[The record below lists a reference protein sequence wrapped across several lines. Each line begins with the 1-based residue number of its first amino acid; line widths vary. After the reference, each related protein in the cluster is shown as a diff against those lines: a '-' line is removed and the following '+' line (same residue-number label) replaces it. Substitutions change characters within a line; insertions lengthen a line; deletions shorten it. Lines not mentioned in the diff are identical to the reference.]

1 MLKAAIIMIV
11 YAAAMVMIGAV
22 TFMVAPSGASKAT
35 ALIVPG
41 VCGALMVVCAALTI
55 MGAGSARQGN
65 GVGKHGM
72 LGVHLGI
79 LLPLLFMLAIMFRAI
94 PTTSK
99 HLAAR
104 NAINPDQPIETTAAV
119 LDEDSRK
126 ALAKD
131 YLVVSLWSLTALSG
145 FGFVALLVL
154 RPKMEKT
161 LKPAPTPTS

>member
-35 ALIVPG
+35 ALIVPAA
-41 VCGALMVVCAALTI
+41 CGALMVVCAALTI
-55 MGAGSARQGN
+55 MGAGSARQGK

-72 LGVHLGI
+72 LGIHLGI

-94 PTTSK
+94 PTTSGY
-99 HLAAR
+99 LEVR
-104 NAINPDQPIETTAAV
+104 NALNTDQPLPASLAV
-119 LDEDSRK
+119 LDADSLK
-126 ALAKD
+126 AFGKD
-131 YLVVSLWSLTALSG
+131 YLAVSLWSLTALSG
-145 FGFVALLVL
+145 FAFVSLLVL

-161 LKPAPTPTS
+161 LKPAAAE